1 MKYFLSLLLLM
12 SVLFVNAQNE
22 STETNDTPKDTAW
35 SFEGISSF
43 NFTQGSV
50 KHWAQGGEDFFS
62 ALLLNDYTIS
72 YDRRKASWENKFN
85 YKLGGTQQGG
95 GKFNQRKTE
104 DIFEFN
110 SKFGYE
116 IKNKKLFFSNV
127 VNFKTQ
133 FMQGYEYPN
142 EETRVKISE
151 FLNPG
156 YLVLATGF
164 EYKYKKMLSVLVSP
178 LSGKATII
186 TDTVYSEIYGLEAGE
201 TFRAEMGAYIKIN
214 FKKEIMKNVR
224 LESSLEVFNNYFDDP
239 YTLKNNTDMDWQTTI
254 NLKVNE
260 YIKAVLFA
268 HFMWNADV
276 IQRVQIKETLGI
288 GISYSFD
295 STKKKS

>member
-1 MKYFLSLLLLM
+1 MKYFLSFLLLM
-12 SVLFVNAQNE
+12 GVLYVNSQNE
-22 STETNDTPKDTAW
+22 NNETKNSPKDTAW
-35 SFEGISSF
+35 TFEGISSF

-72 YDRRKASWENKFN
+72 YDKKKSSWENTFN
-85 YKLGGTQQGG
+85 YKLGGTQQGTG
-95 GKFNQRKTE
+95 MYNRRKTE
-104 DIFEFN
+104 DIFELN
-110 SKFGYE
+110 SKYGYE
-116 IKNKKLFFSNV
+116 IKKGQLFFSNV

-133 FMQGYEYPN
+133 FLRGYEYPK
-142 EETRVKISE
+142 EDSIAKVSE

-164 EYKYKKMLSVLVSP
+164 EYKYKKMLSVLISP
-178 LSGKATII
+178 LSGKATVV
-186 TDTVYSEIYGLEAGE
+186 TDTLYSVPYGLEPGE
-201 TFRAEMGAYIKIN
+201 TFRAEMGAYLKVN

-224 LESSLEVFNNYFDDP
+224 LQSSLELFNNYLDNP
-239 YTLKNNTDMDWQTTI
+239 YTLKNNTDLDWQTTI
-254 NLKVNE
+254 NFKVNE

-295 STKKKS
+295 STKKK